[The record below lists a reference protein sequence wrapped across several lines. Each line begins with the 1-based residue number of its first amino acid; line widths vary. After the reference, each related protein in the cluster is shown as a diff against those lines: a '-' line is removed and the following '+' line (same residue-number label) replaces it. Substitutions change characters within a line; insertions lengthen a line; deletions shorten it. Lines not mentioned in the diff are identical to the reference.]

1 MNYDTFTGQFHKII
15 ERYTPKE
22 RLTVG
27 LGVLA
32 LLFLIVLGTW
42 YATRRVSVN
51 PEGHYE
57 ERVFSPAAV
66 EEINTQTQEFG
77 AALEE
82 EKPVLEEKKK
92 MADVRASQ
100 TPTALIDPRVNTN
113 PTVKEQLETMS
124 QNLFIPPDAF
134 ELPPR

>member
-1 MNYDTFTGQFHKII
+1 MNYDTFTARLHTMIG
-15 ERYTPKE
+15 RYTKKDY
-22 RLTVG
+22 LIG
-27 LGVLA
+27 FGILVLI
-32 LLFLIVLGTW
+32 FLIVLGTW
-42 YATRRVSVN
+42 YASRRVSVN
-51 PEGHYE
+51 PDGHYE

-77 AALEE
+77 VALEE

-92 MADVRASQ
+92 MADTRESK